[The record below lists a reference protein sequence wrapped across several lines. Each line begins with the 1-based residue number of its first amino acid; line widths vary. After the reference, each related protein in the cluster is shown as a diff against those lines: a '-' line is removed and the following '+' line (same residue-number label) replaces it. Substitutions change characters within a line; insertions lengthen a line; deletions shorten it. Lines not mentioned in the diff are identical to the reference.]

1 MAVGDAKKK
10 FVTYQDI
17 LDSLAEVWDRL
28 VYNEDIDPQK
38 AKAYCELAKTAMMA
52 IEKLQKSQGG
62 TTEKLNEQ
70 AMVEAIMR
78 GLSGG
83 MAREILLNK
92 DFKKLERMGGEIIE
106 VGVVPASEGERE
118 KAEAERIIRQLE
130 GRRNGKTK
138 TVENEPR
145 SVQGGTGRSTEIQQ
159 SYTRAR
165 DETEPDEP
173 DFF

>member
-130 GRRNGKTK
+130 GRRNGSKS
-138 TVENEPR
+138 VESRARGVAEVPEPD
-145 SVQGGTGRSTEIQQ
+145 TGRRLAAENL
-159 SYTRAR
+159 REA
-165 DETEPDEP
+165 EPDEP

>member
-28 VYNEDIDPQK
+28 VHNEDIDPQK

-130 GRRNGKTK
+130 GRRNGSKS
-138 TVENEPR
+138 VE
-145 SVQGGTGRSTEIQQ
+145 S
-159 SYTRAR
+159 RAR
-165 DETEPDEP
+165 GVTEVPEPDTSRRLAAENFREVEPDEP